1 MIPIEFFWFAL
12 WLMFCVI
19 GAARGLNKELGTSAI
34 LLLSLFT
41 LKFGWQ
47 QLGERMKPL
56 LEKVPISS
64 TSAHT
69 AEAIYYIVGI
79 LFVTFIAYEGVVLQ
93 FPVKQQKGVVKG
105 IFGFL
110 GGWFNGYLVVGTVWD
125 VINKAEYFGIKV
137 PSCCET
143 KVAITSCLTDFHN
156 LIVQYLPVTLIP
168 AGVFLVLGMI
178 LLLAIILK

>member
-12 WLMFCVI
+12 IFMFCII
-19 GAARGLNKELGTSAI
+19 GAARGLSKELGTSAI

-47 QLGERMKPL
+47 TLGEKLQPL
-56 LEKVPISS
+56 LEQVPISS
-64 TSAHT
+64 TSANT

-93 FPVKQQKGVVKG
+93 FPIQQQKGVVKG

-110 GGWFNGYLVVGTVWD
+110 GGWFNGYLIVGTIWD
-125 VINKAEYFGIKV
+125 VTNNAEYFGIKV
-137 PSCCET
+137 QSCCDT

-156 LIVQYLPVTLIP
+156 TIVQFLPVTLIP

-178 LLLAIILK
+178 LLLAVILK